1 MKKNKIFIRICIG
14 VVATTIL
21 SSTIVSSLFGKYIS
35 SGNADGKIVYPYAF
49 GVEVTGLEMDKI
61 TVNFARDG
69 APATPL
75 GYFTETIS
83 VPFTVK
89 AAPYNEIATEVSV
102 SFTFNTAFSNLIRK
116 ASTNR
121 YDEGVCC
128 DYSVLGPD
136 GNIISGIETGKSGT
150 GAITWTPSSKQQLAV
165 NGELEYI
172 LQIDVHNATLMDRN
186 TTGERYEFIT
196 DAITVDVTATQKK

>member
-1 MKKNKIFIRICIG
+1 MRKNKILTRICIG
-14 VVATTIL
+14 VLAA
-21 SSTIVSSLFGKYIS
+21 TIVSSLAVATLFAKYIS
-35 SGNADGKIVYPYAF
+35 TGSGKSHVVYPYAF
-49 GVEVTGLEMDKI
+49 GVEITGLEMDKI

-89 AAPYNEIATEVSV
+89 AAPYNEIETEILVSL
-102 SFTFNTAFSNLIRK
+102 TFNAKFSNLIRK

-136 GNIISGIETGKSGT
+136 GNIISGTETGRSGT
-150 GAITWTPSSKQQLAV
+150 GAITWTPSAKQSLAI
-165 NGELEYI
+165 NGEIEYI
-172 LQIDVHNATLMDRN
+172 LQIDVHNATLMNRN